1 MRVGRSDKLTG
12 PYVDRDGTPLTEGGG
27 TLILAEYGQWKGPG
41 HNGLFIEDDIY
52 WMVYHAYDARQI
64 GVPKLRIESIAW
76 DADGWPTLPSQNPEP
91 QYTSRDDQGVCGLI
105 PECRPN
111 PI

>member
-1 MRVGRSDKLTG
+1 M
-12 PYVDRDGTPLTEGGG
+12 DRAGTPLIEGGG

-41 HNGLFIEDDIY
+41 HNSIFVEDDVY

-76 DADGWPTLPSQNPEP
+76 DADGWPTLPSQSLEP
-91 QYTSRDDQGVCGLI
+91 
-105 PECRPN
+105 
-111 PI
+111 